1 MSQTRAEI
9 AQIPLG
15 QQPISHRQFIVLALP
30 LILSTLSTPMLG
42 AVDTGV
48 VGHFPDPAYIGGVAV
63 GAMIFNTLYWLLG
76 FLRVSTSGFSAQA
89 HGANHRTEVLMTLI
103 RPMGLAMMFGV
114 LFILLQSPIKQIAM
128 WIIHPGQGVEAH
140 AATYFD
146 IRIWGAPFALI
157 NYCILGWL
165 IGVSRVRMALF
176 LQVFMNLLNI
186 ALDCLFVIILQMGVS
201 GVAAASLIS
210 EITAVMIGMVI
221 LFRVGELKGST
232 WSWTKV
238 FESEAFVK
246 MIKVNRDLFIRT
258 TCLLT
263 VFGLFTAYGA
273 SMGEAAL
280 AANAILLQIH
290 FIMAYFLDG
299 IANASSILVGRS
311 IGQKNKVLY
320 SHTIKLS
327 AIWSFIASMFLAS
340 IVIVAGDF
348 IISLFTSIEEIQR
361 VTANY
366 LFWVTIFPFVG
377 FWGLQLNGVFS
388 GATEAGPI
396 RNSLIISL
404 LLFLLAIWMFI
415 PQWGNHGLWLS
426 FIVFSLARSL
436 VLWAYLPK
444 LSRTTIPSS

>member
-1 MSQTRAEI
+1 
-9 AQIPLG
+9 
-15 QQPISHRQFIVLALP
+15 
-30 LILSTLSTPMLG
+30 
-42 AVDTGV
+42 
-48 VGHFPDPAYIGGVAV
+48 
-63 GAMIFNTLYWLLG
+63 
-76 FLRVSTSGFSAQA
+76 
-89 HGANHRTEVLMTLI
+89 
-103 RPMGLAMMFGV
+103 
-114 LFILLQSPIKQIAM
+114 
-128 WIIHPGQGVEAH
+128 
-140 AATYFD
+140 
-146 IRIWGAPFALI
+146 
-157 NYCILGWL
+157 
-165 IGVSRVRMALF
+165 MALF
-176 LQVFMNLLNI
+176 LQVLLNI

-263 VFGLFTAYGA
+263 VFGLFTAYVA

-299 IANASSILVGRS
+299 IANASSILVRRS

-327 AIWSFIASMFLAS
+327 AIWSFIASMLLAS

-377 FWGLQLNGVFS
+377 FWGLAKRCIFRGNGSWAVSKFLN
-388 GATEAGPI
+388 
-396 RNSLIISL
+396 
-404 LLFLLAIWMFI
+404 
-415 PQWGNHGLWLS
+415 
-426 FIVFSLARSL
+426 
-436 VLWAYLPK
+436 YLPIAVSIGH
-444 LSRTTIPSS
+444 LAVYFSMGESRFVVVFYSI